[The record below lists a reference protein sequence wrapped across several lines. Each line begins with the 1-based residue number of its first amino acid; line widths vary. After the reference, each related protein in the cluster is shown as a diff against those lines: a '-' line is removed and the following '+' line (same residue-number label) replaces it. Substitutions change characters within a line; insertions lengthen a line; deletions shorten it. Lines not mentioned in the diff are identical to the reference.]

1 MPLLETLRSYSH
13 RSPETAE
20 RRKLYKTKRKL
31 GEGTYGVVKEAVY
44 LPTGRTVA
52 LKSIG
57 KQPASSGQNVR
68 EAVTRE
74 MTCLKDVRHA
84 NIIAML
90 DFFETRK
97 KYYLVF
103 EIATGG
109 GVDLKPEN
117 LLYRDSSPEAE
128 LVIADFGVSN
138 FVHGDN
144 LLMTLCGSPMYAAP
158 EVLKR
163 SGHSKPADLWS
174 IGVITYTVLVGY
186 PPFDYAEDFAD
197 LVEGITHGRWKFDSP
212 YWDQISEDAK
222 DFIKRL
228 MQLKPNDRAT
238 AREAMLHPW
247 LIKYSVKA
255 REYAKSVRAALE
267 AKIQR
272 ATASVQIP
280 PRVSSTDAKA
290 DGLAPAAES
299 AKDDLPHRAP
309 SVRSKISLDEQE
321 LPNLASV
328 VWPMEGRFN
337 AQRKLK
343 QMEQERSFLAKTAS
357 ASALPSFAEAKAA
370 LGEDDDDTSEEESKG
385 IIALGAWINFITEAG
400 GFSTLFPGIKL
411 RVLTL
416 RPNFNLPIYRDL
428 LVFLGLSSVSRSCCD
443 TILSKGPGNSILI
456 VIGGAKEALGAHPYT
471 NDIILKKR
479 MGFVKMALEHGAS
492 LVPVFSFGEN
502 DIWNQIPNP
511 PGSLVRSFQLLFHKY
526 LTFSPPF
533 FFGRGVFNYSFG
545 VLPFRRP
552 IVSVVGEPIHCPKT
566 PDPPAELIAEY
577 HQKYVDGLMKV
588 YEENKEK
595 YAPNRK
601 RELEIV
607 E

>member
-52 LKSIG
+52 LKSIR
-57 KQPASSGQNVR
+57 KQPASSGHNVR

-74 MTCLKDVRHA
+74 MTCLKDLRHP

-109 GVDLKPEN
+109 ELYDRISKMGKFTERDAATIVFTVLDAVALLHEHDIVHRDLKPEN

-197 LVEGITHGRWKFDSP
+197 LVDGITHGRWKFDSP

-299 AKDDLPHRAP
+299 VKDDLPHRAP

-343 QMEQERSFLAKTAS
+343 QVISTVVAMTKMKMEQKRSFLAKTTAS
-357 ASALPSFAEAKAA
+357 AGALPSFKDAKAA
-370 LGEDDDDTSEEESKG
+370 LGEDDDDTSEEEVK
-385 IIALGAWINFITEAG
+385 
-400 GFSTLFPGIKL
+400 
-411 RVLTL
+411 
-416 RPNFNLPIYRDL
+416 
-428 LVFLGLSSVSRSCCD
+428 
-443 TILSKGPGNSILI
+443 
-456 VIGGAKEALGAHPYT
+456 GGAT
-471 NDIILKKR
+471 
-479 MGFVKMALEHGAS
+479 AS
-492 LVPVFSFGEN
+492 
-502 DIWNQIPNP
+502 
-511 PGSLVRSFQLLFHKY
+511 
-526 LTFSPPF
+526 
-533 FFGRGVFNYSFG
+533 
-545 VLPFRRP
+545 
-552 IVSVVGEPIHCPKT
+552 
-566 PDPPAELIAEY
+566 
-577 HQKYVDGLMKV
+577 
-588 YEENKEK
+588 
-595 YAPNRK
+595 
-601 RELEIV
+601 
-607 E
+607 